1 MFDNAFATTRMAP
14 RSSSLESSDATADLR
29 QQTLDVARRLI
40 GHHGY
45 RDVSMRDIA
54 AEVGCS
60 VSTLYFHFQ
69 NRDALLHAL
78 IDEGFERWYGE
89 LLALQQRYGDP
100 IALLEAIARRYI
112 EFGLANPELY
122 EIMYLFHPQSMQRM
136 PRELFRRIR
145 RSLDLTADTV
155 ERCAAP
161 GTLSGEESRATAAAI
176 WATLHGVVATLL
188 TQRLDTRIDRDLYID
203 CAVRSVLAT
212 ARAVRDSSTSP

>member
-1 MFDNAFATTRMAP
+1 MAP
-14 RSSSLESSDATADLR
+14 RASSLDSSDSTADLR

-89 LLALQQRYGDP
+89 LLALRAAHEDP
-100 IALLEAIARRYI
+100 LALLEAIARRYI

-155 ERCAAP
+155 EQCAAP
-161 GTLSGEESRATAAAI
+161 GTLGTEESRATAAAI

-188 TQRLDTRIDRDLYID
+188 TQRLDTRIDRTLYIE

-212 ARAVRDSSTSP
+212 ARAVRNASNTP

>member
-1 MFDNAFATTRMAP
+1 MAP
-14 RSSSLESSDATADLR
+14 RASSLESSSESTADLR

-89 LLALQQRYGDP
+89 LLALRAAHEDP
-100 IALLEAIARRYI
+100 LALLEAIARRYI

-145 RSLDLTADTV
+145 RSLDLTAETV
-155 ERCAAP
+155 EQCAAP
-161 GTLSGEESRATAAAI
+161 GSLSTEESRATAAAI

-188 TQRLDTRIDRDLYID
+188 TQRLDTRIDRTLYIE

-212 ARAVRDSSTSP
+212 ARAVRNASNTP

>member
-1 MFDNAFATTRMAP
+1 MAP
-14 RSSSLESSDATADLR
+14 RASSLESSAASVADLR
-29 QQTLDVARRLI
+29 QQTLEVARRLI

-60 VSTLYFHFQ
+60 VSTLYFHFE

-78 IDEGFERWYGE
+78 IDEGFERWYVE
-89 LLALQQRYGDP
+89 LLALQSANADP
-100 IALLEAIARRYI
+100 LALLEAIARRYI

-161 GTLSGEESRATAAAI
+161 AAMSAEESRATAAAI

-188 TQRLDTRIDRDLYID
+188 TQRLDTRIDRALYIE

-212 ARAVRDSSTSP
+212 ARATRSLPHAP